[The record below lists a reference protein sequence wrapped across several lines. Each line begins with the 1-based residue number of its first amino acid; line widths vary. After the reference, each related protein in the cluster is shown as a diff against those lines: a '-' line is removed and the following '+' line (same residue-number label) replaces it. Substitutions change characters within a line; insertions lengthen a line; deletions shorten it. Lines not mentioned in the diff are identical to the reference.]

1 MYLTILFFLILIIR
15 LSVKECVW
23 KIASLSLLIESE
35 MNFVSFGEKIP
46 RRIIVSSRDF
56 LLHITQ
62 NLISHL
68 VRVILDACLDIYVTY
83 EKHEAIKR
91 IYIYIYTLFSK
102 NLSYRTV
109 SNIYIH
115 FHQTNS
121 NTCLYIIL

>member
-1 MYLTILFFLILIIR
+1 M
-15 LSVKECVW
+15 KECVW

-91 IYIYIYTLFSK
+91 IYIY
-102 NLSYRTV
+102 V
-109 SNIYIH
+109 YIH
-115 FHQTNS
+115 VILEKSKLS
-121 NTCLYIIL
+121 NCFEHIYSFSSN